1 MSDFLGRLA
10 ARGLGTLDVVRP
22 RVLSLYEPDRR
33 TAPPLAGQPLA
44 QAHGLGLEPDTDPGE
59 EVSIGVTPSRSV
71 EPDPARI
78 SRVIPP
84 GRGGPD
90 TPDPATPMAGIS
102 AGDVQVQRTTSR
114 LASEGRAIPVR
125 QRPPDHRLSP
135 ERSSPT
141 PLASL
146 ASPAGTTPPPPP
158 IAAWPP
164 ETAPSGF
171 PAVLPRQSLPRLHK
185 DSPAAAGRPN
195 QTEALIPVRDQHA
208 VLRSARDSGQ
218 VTPEPLDVGAS
229 HVTLSA
235 PREARPA
242 AFEPETRRIQSAPV
256 FPDPL
261 PFNAIPVTPQ
271 PGTPLAGQPFVGSP
285 SSASSSTPD
294 IRITVGR
301 VDVRAVF
308 PEAPVRRAPPARSR
322 PSVSLD
328 DYLKRS
334 NRGP

>member
-33 TAPPLAGQPLA
+33 ARTPLASPFADQPLA
-44 QAHGLGLEPDTDPGE
+44 STFSSGSEPDTNPGE
-59 EVSIGVTPSRSV
+59 EVSIGETPSRSV
-71 EPDPARI
+71 EPDPARG
-78 SRVIPP
+78 SAAPP
-84 GRGGPD
+84 LGRGRPD

-102 AGDVQVQRTTSR
+102 AGDVQVRRTTAR
-114 LASEGRAIPVR
+114 
-125 QRPPDHRLSP
+125 
-135 ERSSPT
+135 
-141 PLASL
+141 LASL
-146 ASPAGTTPPPPP
+146 ALPAGTTPPPPP
-158 IAAWPP
+158 IVAWPP

-171 PAVLPRQSLPRLHK
+171 PAVPPRQSLPRLHK
-185 DSPAAAGRPN
+185 DSPAAAGRPT
-195 QTEALIPVRDQHA
+195 QTEAVIPVRDQHP
-208 VLRSARDSGQ
+208 VHRSAQDLGQ
-218 VTPEPLDVGAS
+218 AKPPPHDAGAS

-235 PREARPA
+235 ARDTRPA
-242 AFEPETRRIQSAPV
+242 AFEPETRQIPSAPV

-261 PFNAIPVTPQ
+261 PVDAIPVTPQ
-271 PGTPLAGQPFVGSP
+271 SGTPLAGQPFVGSP

-308 PEAPVRRAPPARSR
+308 PEAPVRRAPPARAR